1 MNRIKFPPT
10 QQRVVEQSIFVK
22 FQRIEYAYKS
32 SDSFQARN
40 SEYTKGV
47 HCRFLYTYIFF
58 TELRVVEIMVHFSF
72 KFRIF
77 KYILSSQMSYSLL
90 NLGHFIIIFVGWN
103 FPYFPIYAY
112 ALSSSSLFQ
121 FSI

>member
-1 MNRIKFPPT
+1 MNRIKFSPT

-22 FQRIEYAYKS
+22 FQRIEYAYTS

-47 HCRFLYTYIFF
+47 HCRFLYIYIFF

-90 NLGHFIIIFVGWN
+90 NLGHFIIIF
-103 FPYFPIYAY
+103 

>member
-1 MNRIKFPPT
+1 MNRIRFSPT

-22 FQRIEYAYKS
+22 FDRIEYAYKS

-40 SEYTKGV
+40 LNIPKVCTV
-47 HCRFLYTYIFF
+47 DFYILTFFF
-58 TELRVVEIMVHFSF
+58 TELRVVEIIVHFSF

-90 NLGHFIIIFVGWN
+90 NLGHFIIFFVG
-103 FPYFPIYAY
+103 
-112 ALSSSSLFQ
+112 
-121 FSI
+121 

>member
-1 MNRIKFPPT
+1 MNRIKFSPT
-10 QQRVVEQSIFVK
+10 QQRDVEQSIFVK

-47 HCRFLYTYIFF
+47 HCRFLYIYIFF

-90 NLGHFIIIFVGWN
+90 NLGHFIIIF
-103 FPYFPIYAY
+103 
-112 ALSSSSLFQ
+112 ALSSPSLFQ